1 MKAKLTCYDEQLDG
15 EKTPAVDIYLESAK
29 TTIRDIIKARIYQEV
44 QDYNQQL
51 GEVFMG
57 LVKPSAAEQAI
68 NGYKMKEK
76 KPIDWQRQSDL
87 ALSAFMSN
95 GFFVMINDQ
104 QAEALD
110 EEVEIGPST
119 TVSFIKLV
127 PLVGG

>member
-1 MKAKLTCYDEQLDG
+1 
-15 EKTPAVDIYLESAK
+15 LESAK
-29 TTIRDIIKARIYQEV
+29 TTIGEIIKARIYQEV
-44 QDYNQQL
+44 QDYNQKL
-51 GEVFMG
+51 GELFMG

-110 EEVEIGPST
+110 QEVEIGPST